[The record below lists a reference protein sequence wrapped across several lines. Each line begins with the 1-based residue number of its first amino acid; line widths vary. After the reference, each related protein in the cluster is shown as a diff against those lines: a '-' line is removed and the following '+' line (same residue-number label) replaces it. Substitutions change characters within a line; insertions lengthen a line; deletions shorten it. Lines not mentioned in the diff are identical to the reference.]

1 MAVEE
6 QPHHPLRRHPEQRR
20 EGQHAARAEADPQ
33 APGAARVLQPPGAIV
48 LADAEGHGVGNSH
61 RHHEGH
67 IHRHD
72 RDLVRGQRHAAQRP
86 HAQGGEGEQARFHR
100 IGAADGQAQAQQLLE
115 VVQARFE
122 QPLAQRVGGIGG
134 VAGDV
139 PGQQH
144 GHDVHHQ
151 RGDQA
156 DAGQAQLRQAEP
168 AVDQRVV
175 EGEVGQRAADAD
187 RHYRAGP
194 ADGAGEAAQGH
205 EAHVAGQGEHQG
217 GEEAHAAF
225 DVLRL
230 LAKVQQQRFEV
241 PQQQAGG
248 QRQAPAEPQPGLG
261 EACRTDGV
269 IRAMADCDQV
279 AHGGDHADAE
289 DRHEGIAGRTQATG
303 GELRRTEQAHHHGIG
318 EHHQHVGQLGRD
330 QRAGQAQDGQ
340 QFVAYALRH
349 E

>member
-1 MAVEE
+1 MVEE
-6 QPHHPLRRHPEQRR
+6 QPHHQFRRHPEQHR
-20 EGQHAARAEADPQ
+20 EGEHAAGAEADTQ
-33 APGAARVLQPPGAIV
+33 APGAARLFQPAGAVVLP
-48 LADAEGHGVGNSH
+48 DTEGHGIGNAH
-61 RHHEGH
+61 RHHEGDV
-67 IHRHD
+67 HRLD
-72 RDLVRGQRHAAQRP
+72 GDLVRRQLGAAQGA
-86 HAQGGEGEQARFHR
+86 HAQGGEGEQARLHR
-100 IGAADGQAQAQQLLE
+100 IGAADGQAQAQQLGQRFPRGAQ
-115 VVQARFE
+115 QAA
-122 QPLAQRVGGIGG
+122 PQRVGRVGR
-134 VAGDV
+134 VAQDM
-139 PGQQH
+139 PGQQQ